1 MINLELNEKQADFL
15 YQLLLNLE
23 ASVSYGE
30 IDEDDPF
37 YLVAVKYKNNILEI
51 SKSVRVEI
59 LKKEKG
65 K

>member
-23 ASVSYGE
+23 ASVRYGE
-30 IDEDDPF
+30 VDEDDAF
-37 YLVAVKYKNNILEI
+37 YLVAAKYKNNILEI

-59 LKKEKG
+59 LKKEMK
-65 K
+65 

>member
-23 ASVSYGE
+23 ASIRYGE
-30 IDEDDPF
+30 VDEDDPF
-37 YLVAVKYKNNILEI
+37 YLVAKKYKNNILEI

-59 LKKEKG
+59 LKKEMK
-65 K
+65 

>member
-1 MINLELNEKQADFL
+1 MVNLELNEKQADFL

-23 ASVSYGE
+23 ASVRYGE

-37 YLVAVKYKNNILEI
+37 YLVAGKYKNNILEI

-65 K
+65 E

>member
-1 MINLELNEKQADFL
+1 MVNLELNEKQADFL

-23 ASVSYGE
+23 ASVRYGG

>member
-23 ASVSYGE
+23 ASIRYGE
-30 IDEDDPF
+30 VDEDDPF
-37 YLVAVKYKNNILEI
+37 YLVAAKYKNNILEI

-59 LKKEKG
+59 LKKEMK
-65 K
+65 